1 VAVVRHAIA
10 GQAPVTTTTSRTV
23 WTSTPIERVAAFL
36 SDFTTS
42 AEWDPH
48 TVSCTRLNPGELA
61 GVGVGAEYE
70 NVQKIAGRTSTL
82 HYRIVEYDP
91 GRRIVFEGGNDTVHT
106 RDEMLFQQDSG
117 GRTSVTYTVDVELSG
132 AAKAAQPLIPVLMK
146 KIADDGADG
155 MQTRLDKL

>member
-1 VAVVRHAIA
+1 M
-10 GQAPVTTTTSRTV
+10 TTTTSRTV
-23 WTSTPIERVAAFL
+23 WTTTPVERVAAFL
-36 SDFTTS
+36 SDFTTT

-48 TVSCTRLNPGELA
+48 TVSCTRLNAEQHD

-82 HYRIVEYDP
+82 HYRVVEYEP

-106 RDEMLFQQDSG
+106 RDEMLFQQDST
-117 GRTSVTYTVDVELSG
+117 GRTSVTYIVDVQLNG
-132 AAKAAQPLIPVLMK
+132 AAKLAQLLIPVLMK

-155 MQTRLDKL
+155 MQTRLDAL